1 MRLRQLFLIN
11 MIVILLCTLM
21 VGFSWLI
28 NRNALEGTAL
38 SVFEAQ
44 GRAAF
49 AVIRAAR
56 HWNAATDG
64 VYVPVTPEI
73 QPNPYLDVPH
83 REITDNLG
91 RELTRINPAY
101 MTRQISEV
109 LAGSDVGMRITSLKP
124 LNYKNK
130 PDDWERE
137 FLLSME
143 QTGELERV
151 ERVGDRYRYMA
162 GLNIVHSCLP
172 CHEKYGYKVG
182 DLRGGISFSRD
193 NEHMERLIAPMLKR
207 VDQMHLW
214 VWGVLVLSACTLAS
228 LALRFWVRLLGSQSI
243 QQRLKTLVDTDYL
256 TGVLSRREL
265 MRRLKQEVD
274 RVQRFGTPL
283 AVLMI
288 DIDHFKRVND
298 QYGHA
303 KGDQVLVDI
312 AQALKLELR
321 KVDSIGRYGG
331 EEFTV
336 ILPNTHPADA
346 QGLAE
351 RLLDKVRS
359 LRIRIEADQSIRV
372 TVSIGLANT
381 GDMAQP
387 VQAESL
393 LAASDLA
400 LYSAKSSG
408 RDRLGVHGRTPNS

>member
-1 MRLRQLFLIN
+1 MRLRQLLLIN
-11 MIVILLCTLM
+11 LIVILLCTLM

-28 NRNALEGTAL
+28 NRNALGSTAL
-38 SVFEAQ
+38 SVFQAQ
-44 GRAAF
+44 GRSSF

-56 HWNAATDG
+56 HWNAATEG
-64 VYVPVTPEI
+64 VYVPITPDI

-91 RELTRINPAY
+91 RQLTRINPAY
-101 MTRQISEV
+101 MTRQLSEV
-109 LAGSDVGMRITSLKP
+109 LADSDVGMRIISLNP
-124 LNYKNK
+124 LNPKNM

-137 FLLSME
+137 ALVWME
-143 QTGELERV
+143 QTGEMERV
-151 ERVGDRYRYMA
+151 ELVGDRYRYMA

-193 NEHMERLIAPMLKR
+193 TEHMKRVIAPMLKR

-214 VWGVLVLSACTLAS
+214 VWAVLVLSACTLSS

-288 DIDHFKRVND
+288 DIDHFKRMND
-298 QYGHA
+298 RYGHA
-303 KGDQVLVDI
+303 KGDQVLVDV
-312 AQALKLELR
+312 AQALKQELR

-336 ILPNTHPADA
+336 ILPNTHPVDA
-346 QGLAE
+346 EGLAQ

-359 LRIRIEADQSIRV
+359 LPIKVQPEQNIYV
-372 TVSIGLANT
+372 TVSIGLSHSA
-381 GDMAQP
+381 DMAQP
-387 VQAESL
+387 VQVDTL

-400 LYSAKSSG
+400 LYSAKSAG
-408 RDRLGVHGRTPNS
+408 RDRLGLHGRTPNT